1 MRVILMP
8 LEPLGVVLG
17 GFMQGENRQRWE
29 ELCEQA
35 ATERSPN
42 RLTEL
47 LAELNRLLEEKRNRR
62 NGEDPDS
69 TSISPAK

>member
-1 MRVILMP
+1 
-8 LEPLGVVLG
+8 
-17 GFMQGENRQRWE
+17 MQGENRQRWE

-35 ATERSPN
+35 AIERSPN

-47 LAELNRLLEEKRNRR
+47 LAELNRLLEEKRNHR
-62 NGEDPDS
+62 NAEGPDS

>member
-1 MRVILMP
+1 
-8 LEPLGVVLG
+8 
-17 GFMQGENRQRWE
+17 MQGENRQRWE

-47 LAELNRLLEEKRNRR
+47 LAEINRLLEEKRNRL
-62 NGEDPDS
+62 NGENPNS